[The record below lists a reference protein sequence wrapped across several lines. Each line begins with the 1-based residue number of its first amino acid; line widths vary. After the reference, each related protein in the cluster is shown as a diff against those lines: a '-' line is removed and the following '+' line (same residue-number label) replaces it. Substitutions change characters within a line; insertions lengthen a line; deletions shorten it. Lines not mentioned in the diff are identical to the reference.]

1 MRRHLVITGALVA
14 ALAAPSAASAATQVQ
29 ISPKFTNNKAGQGT
43 SVAFG
48 VKIKNDDGSIPPP
61 SSRTVVHLPKG
72 MKVNYKP
79 FLRTI
84 CSKATIDENGPE
96 ACPKASRVGPQAKA
110 HADAILGGTHIHEP
124 ATVDPF
130 AGGLNNGHPLLEL
143 YADGRSPISV
153 QITIEGELLSDSGK
167 YSQKLDVAIPPI
179 PTTPGAADASI
190 VDFLVTVGATTKYK
204 GKKVALVTVPKSCP
218 KGGFNW
224 GGDFSFVDGTTVS
237 ATAKTPCPKKSRKR

>member
-1 MRRHLVITGALVA
+1 VIAAALTA

-29 ISPKFTNNKAGQGT
+29 ITPKFLTNKAGKGT

-79 FLRTI
+79 FLKVV
-84 CSKATIDENGPE
+84 CPKAMIDENGPE
-96 ACPKASRVGPQAKA
+96 ACPKASRVGPQGKA

-130 AGGLNNGHPLLEL
+130 AGGTRNGHPLLEL

-153 QITIEGELLSDSGK
+153 QITIEGELMPDRGK
-167 YSQKLDVAIPPI
+167 YGQKLDVPIPPI
-179 PTTPGAADASI
+179 PTVPGAADASI
-190 VDFLVTVGATTKYK
+190 VDFVVTVGATAKVK
-204 GKKVALVTVPKSCP
+204 GKKLPLITVPKTCP

-237 ATAKTPCPKKSRKR
+237 TTAKSPCPKSRKKR